1 MKHFL
6 KIHKH
11 TLRENTLISLIF
23 IMSLYNKW
31 LLLLAI
37 ILSVLLL
44 KRGILGVIQLIYLYT
59 TRNLT
64 ISFFDTSDSAYD
76 LTYAIYILIYV
87 IGIFFLIRHI
97 KRWVRSYLI
106 FTFALASIT
115 LMLIYIIMSLIT
127 SNDPLYSI
135 TKLINYFI
143 PLIIIVTLVYL
154 IKEVDELI
162 KWLANQVVTF
172 ILFTLILLV
181 MSLIKVL
188 SQEQSFKGFFND
200 SNTFAV
206 FLILGLLTLIISS
219 MKYHKFNFFV
229 MFVMMSGIFELY
241 VTHSKLAWFVFIVCL
256 FLSLLLLILKRRYKY
271 LTIPLIISIIIL
283 SIFQPSIHYL
293 IKSFVLNGNSVKSVL
308 MPKDNQI
315 KNIENV
321 LETHM
326 LMGNGFGMS
335 LHGLTKNSDI
345 VAGNMVFELIMFTG
359 VIGLAC
365 YVIYVLKVMLL
376 ATYMFKLT
384 FVLFIATLLT
394 NTIEIVMFNAIN
406 IGALCYILWGIYL
419 KDGLHKDSKNKMVKK
434 SLEVDKRNI

>member
-1 MKHFL
+1 MKRFL

-59 TRNLT
+59 TRNLM
-64 ISFFDTSDSAYD
+64 ISFFDMSDSAYD

-135 TKLINYFI
+135 IKLINYFI

-172 ILFTLILLV
+172 ILFTLIPLV

-188 SQEQSFKGFFND
+188 SQEQSFKGLFND

-256 FLSLLLLILKRRYKY
+256 FLSLLLLILNDSLNNFNNHIKY
-271 LTIPLIISIIIL
+271 LST
-283 SIFQPSIHYL
+283 
-293 IKSFVLNGNSVKSVL
+293 VNS
-308 MPKDNQI
+308 
-315 KNIENV
+315 
-321 LETHM
+321 
-326 LMGNGFGMS
+326 
-335 LHGLTKNSDI
+335 
-345 VAGNMVFELIMFTG
+345 
-359 VIGLAC
+359 
-365 YVIYVLKVMLL
+365 
-376 ATYMFKLT
+376 
-384 FVLFIATLLT
+384 LF
-394 NTIEIVMFNAIN
+394 N
-406 IGALCYILWGIYL
+406 
-419 KDGLHKDSKNKMVKK
+419 
-434 SLEVDKRNI
+434 

>member
-59 TRNLT
+59 IRNLM
-64 ISFFDTSDSAYD
+64 ISFFDMSDSAYN

-135 TKLINYFI
+135 TKLINYVI

-172 ILFTLILLV
+172 ILFTLIPLV

-256 FLSLLLLILKRRYKY
+256 FLSLLLLILKKRYKY

-345 VAGNMVFELIMFTG
+345 VAGMWFLNLS
-359 VIGLAC
+359 C
-365 YVIYVLKVMLL
+365 LL
-376 ATYMFKLT
+376 
-384 FVLFIATLLT
+384 
-394 NTIEIVMFNAIN
+394 
-406 IGALCYILWGIYL
+406 G
-419 KDGLHKDSKNKMVKK
+419 
-434 SLEVDKRNI
+434 

>member
-1 MKHFL
+1 MVATFSDNFIGALVK
-6 KIHKH
+6 K
-11 TLRENTLISLIF
+11 RNTWSDPTYLPLYYKKFNDF
-23 IMSLYNKW
+23 I
-31 LLLLAI
+31 
-37 ILSVLLL
+37 
-44 KRGILGVIQLIYLYT
+44 
-59 TRNLT
+59 
-64 ISFFDTSDSAYD
+64 FDTSDSAYD

-206 FLILGLLTLIISS
+206 FSYIRFINSHYFIYEIS
-219 MKYHKFNFFV
+219 
-229 MFVMMSGIFELY
+229 
-241 VTHSKLAWFVFIVCL
+241 
-256 FLSLLLLILKRRYKY
+256 
-271 LTIPLIISIIIL
+271 
-283 SIFQPSIHYL
+283 
-293 IKSFVLNGNSVKSVL
+293 
-308 MPKDNQI
+308 
-315 KNIENV
+315 
-321 LETHM
+321 
-326 LMGNGFGMS
+326 
-335 LHGLTKNSDI
+335 
-345 VAGNMVFELIMFTG
+345 
-359 VIGLAC
+359 
-365 YVIYVLKVMLL
+365 
-376 ATYMFKLT
+376 
-384 FVLFIATLLT
+384 
-394 NTIEIVMFNAIN
+394 
-406 IGALCYILWGIYL
+406 
-419 KDGLHKDSKNKMVKK
+419 
-434 SLEVDKRNI
+434 

>member
-59 TRNLT
+59 KRNLM
-64 ISFFDTSDSAYD
+64 ISFFDMSDSAYN

-172 ILFTLILLV
+172 ILFTLIPLV

-256 FLSLLLLILKRRYKY
+256 FLS
-271 LTIPLIISIIIL
+271 
-283 SIFQPSIHYL
+283 
-293 IKSFVLNGNSVKSVL
+293 
-308 MPKDNQI
+308 
-315 KNIENV
+315 
-321 LETHM
+321 
-326 LMGNGFGMS
+326 
-335 LHGLTKNSDI
+335 
-345 VAGNMVFELIMFTG
+345 
-359 VIGLAC
+359 
-365 YVIYVLKVMLL
+365 
-376 ATYMFKLT
+376 
-384 FVLFIATLLT
+384 
-394 NTIEIVMFNAIN
+394 
-406 IGALCYILWGIYL
+406 
-419 KDGLHKDSKNKMVKK
+419 
-434 SLEVDKRNI
+434 

>member
-1 MKHFL
+1 MKRFF

-59 TRNLT
+59 IRNLM
-64 ISFFDTSDSAYD
+64 ISFFDMSDSAYN

-172 ILFTLILLV
+172 ILFTLIPLV

-256 FLSLLLLILKRRYKY
+256 FLSWLLLILKKRYKY

-326 LMGNGFGMS
+326 LMGM
-335 LHGLTKNSDI
+335 I
-345 VAGNMVFELIMFTG
+345 W
-359 VIGLAC
+359 
-365 YVIYVLKVMLL
+365 YVI
-376 ATYMFKLT
+376 ARF
-384 FVLFIATLLT
+384 
-394 NTIEIVMFNAIN
+394 
-406 IGALCYILWGIYL
+406 
-419 KDGLHKDSKNKMVKK
+419 D
-434 SLEVDKRNI
+434 

>member
-1 MKHFL
+1 
-6 KIHKH
+6 
-11 TLRENTLISLIF
+11 
-23 IMSLYNKW
+23 
-31 LLLLAI
+31 
-37 ILSVLLL
+37 
-44 KRGILGVIQLIYLYT
+44 
-59 TRNLT
+59 
-64 ISFFDTSDSAYD
+64 
-76 LTYAIYILIYV
+76 
-87 IGIFFLIRHI
+87 
-97 KRWVRSYLI
+97 
-106 FTFALASIT
+106 
-115 LMLIYIIMSLIT
+115 MSLIT

-135 TKLINYFI
+135 TKLINYVI

-172 ILFTLILLV
+172 ILFTLIPLV

-256 FLSLLLLILKRRYKY
+256 FLSLLLLILKKRYKY

-345 VAGNMVFELIMFTG
+345 VAGNVVFELIMFTG

-419 KDGLHKDSKNKMVKK
+419 KDGLHKDS
-434 SLEVDKRNI
+434 